1 MKHKLTKQEIELEI
15 RAMPVMSD
23 EDIDFSDIPETTA
36 KDWEGAVRG
45 KFYRPLKQV
54 TTVRLDMDV
63 VAWLKLQGRGYQTR
77 LNDIL
82 RKAMLEEL
90 QSKKNV

>member
-1 MKHKLTKQEIELEI
+1 MKSKTLSEQAARLE
-15 RAMPVMSD
+15 ALAAMSD

-36 KDWEGAVRG
+36 NDWKGAVQG

-90 QSKKNV
+90 QSKKHA